1 MYIAQRFFARAAGR
15 RFRYAAKLLK
25 RLILREWVMER
36 TARRSLE
43 ARGRGLFIGQTEE
56 IRARPSAG
64 GGKDW

>member
-1 MYIAQRFFARAAGR
+1 
-15 RFRYAAKLLK
+15 
-25 RLILREWVMER
+25 MER

-56 IRARPSAG
+56 IRAGPSAG